1 VIFESQDMAFKC
13 SKNEQKS
20 RKQVVKITPLPELED
35 ISKEELYLENISLK
49 EKVVGLQFQ
58 INQFNRLVFG
68 QTRER
73 FVPSQTAQQT
83 TLFSP
88 QQGASTTVG
97 ETESMPH
104 NTPRTDVKKKG
115 QQAGKPNPNHNGRNQ
130 FPAHLPRVVEI
141 LTPEIVAAKPTDFNK
156 IGQEITETLDYTPAQ
171 LIVKQYVREKYVAAH
186 QQPSQNTQNTV
197 EHREIPHTCG
207 EGVLIAPMPERPLPK
222 AIAEAGL
229 LAQVMIDKY
238 VDHLPID
245 RQAKRWKRESG
256 IDISG
261 STVVGWQ
268 SGVHDLMMPLYE
280 KLVEL
285 VFDCTY
291 MQADESTMQCLED
304 APKGKSHRSYQW
316 VYRNVEKGLILFDYQ
331 RGRSGDCLHPRVK
344 SHQGFLQTDGY
355 SVYDALEGL
364 PNLILMNCFAHARRE
379 FFESKENDPQ
389 RAEKA
394 LEFIQQLYKIEENI
408 KQDRQD
414 GLDSIHIKQRRSEKI
429 IPILI
434 EFKTWLEEQRDFV
447 LPKSPIGRAIAYTL
461 NRWAKLTVFTTDGAL
476 EIDNNRIENAIRPLA
491 LGRKNYLF
499 AASDEGGK
507 RAAMMYSFF
516 ATCKIH
522 NVNPLEWLSD
532 VLRRL
537 PSHPINKIDEL
548 LPHFWRK

>member
-1 VIFESQDMAFKC
+1 
-13 SKNEQKS
+13 
-20 RKQVVKITPLPELED
+20 LPELEN
-35 ISKEELYLENISLK
+35 ISKEELYLENLSLK

-73 FVPSQTAQQT
+73 FVPTKSPQQT

-88 QQGASTTVG
+88 QQGTSPTVS
-97 ETESMPH
+97 ETESISQ
-104 NTPRTDVKKKG
+104 NTPQTEVKKKG

-141 LTPEIVAAKPTDFNK
+141 LTPEIVAAKPSDFNK
-156 IGQEITETLDYTPAQ
+156 IGQEITETLDYTPAK
-171 LIVKQYVREKYVAAH
+171 LFVKQYVREKYVAT
-186 QQPSQNTQNTV
+186 QSEPNDNNQSNQNSQNTA
-197 EHREIPHTCG
+197 
-207 EGVLIAPMPERPLPK
+207 GVIIAPMPERPLPK

-291 MQADESTMQCLED
+291 LQADESTMQCLED

-344 SHQGFLQTDGY
+344 LHQGFLQTDGY
-355 SVYDALEGL
+355 SVYEALEGL
-364 PNLILMNCFAHARRE
+364 PNLTLMNCFAHARRE
-379 FFESKENDPQ
+379 FFEAKENDPK
-389 RAEKA
+389 RAEIA
-394 LEFIQQLYKIEENI
+394 LDFIQQIYKIEENI
-408 KQDRQD
+408 RQQ
-414 GLDSIHIKQRRSEKI
+414 GQERLDSIHIKQRRSEKTT
-429 IPILI
+429 PILTK
-434 EFKTWLEEQRDFV
+434 FKAWLEEQSDSV
-447 LPKSPIGRAIAYTL
+447 LPKSPIGKAIAYTL
-461 NRWAKLTVFTTDGAL
+461 KRWAKLTVFITDGSL

-516 ATCKIH
+516 ATCKNH
-522 NVNPLEWLSD
+522 NINPLEWLSD

-537 PSHPINKIDEL
+537 PNHPINKIEEL
-548 LPHFWRK
+548 LPQFWCK

>member
-1 VIFESQDMAFKC
+1 MVFEC

-20 RKQVVKITPLPELED
+20 RKQVVKITPLPELEN

-73 FVPSQTAQQT
+73 FVPTKSPQQT

-88 QQGASTTVG
+88 QQGASITVSDAQNMPQSTP
-97 ETESMPH
+97 ETE
-104 NTPRTDVKKKG
+104 VKKKG

-130 FPAHLPRVVEI
+130 FPAHLPRVLEI
-141 LTPEIVAAKPTDFNK
+141 LTPEIVSANPTDFNK
-156 IGQEITETLDYTPAQ
+156 IGQEITETLDYTPAK
-171 LIVKQYVREKYVAAH
+171 LFVKQYVKEKYVAINSSKKE
-186 QQPSQNTQNTV
+186 PNTETNT
-197 EHREIPHTCG
+197 EIALVG
-207 EGVLIAPMPERPLPK
+207 FDGVITAPMPDRPLPK

-291 MQADESTMQCLED
+291 LQADESTMQCLED

-316 VYRNVEKGLILFDYQ
+316 VYRNVGKGLILFDYQ

-355 SVYDALEGL
+355 SVYEALEGL

-379 FFESKENDPQ
+379 FFEAQQNDPK
-389 RAEKA
+389 RAEIA
-394 LEFIQQLYKIEENI
+394 LDFIQQLYKIEENI
-408 KQDRQD
+408 RQE
-414 GLDSIHIKQRRSEKI
+414 GLDSIHIKQRRSEKTT
-429 IPILI
+429 PILTK
-434 EFKTWLEEQRDFV
+434 FKAWLEEQSDLV
-447 LPKSPIGRAIAYTL
+447 LPKSPIGKAIAYTL
-461 NRWAKLTVFTTDGAL
+461 KRWAKLTVFITDGTL

-516 ATCKIH
+516 ATCKNH
-522 NVNPLEWLSD
+522 NINPLEWLSD

-537 PSHPINKIDEL
+537 PNHPINKIEEL
-548 LPHFWRK
+548 LPHIWRK